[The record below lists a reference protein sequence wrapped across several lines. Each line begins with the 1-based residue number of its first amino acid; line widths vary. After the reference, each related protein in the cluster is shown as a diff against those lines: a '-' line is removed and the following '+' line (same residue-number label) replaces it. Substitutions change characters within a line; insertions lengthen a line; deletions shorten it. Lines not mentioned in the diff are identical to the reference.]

1 MSLRLRLSI
10 LYTALLGSV
19 LLLFGLVVYI
29 LVSVNLLNQI
39 DSSLVSVAN
48 SLTDNL
54 EVDSSNRFDL
64 SVITTFQTAENILF
78 QLWGN
83 DGSLQISR
91 PPDWQS
97 TLDENGLQADQM
109 VIHSVS
115 TGGVHLRVLSIPLSS
130 PRGTSGVL
138 QVAVS
143 QAYLDITQDTLATV
157 LVVITLFAMLVTAL
171 ISWSATGKTLR
182 PLDTVTRVAK
192 QIVQADDLSRR
203 IPEGEVEDDEIGSLI
218 NAYNSSL
225 ERVEK
230 LFHAQRRFLADV
242 SHDLRTPLTVI
253 KGNVS
258 LMRKMK
264 KADEESM
271 QQIDQEVDRLT
282 RLVGDLLLL
291 AQAETGNLD
300 LDLQPLELDQLV
312 KEVFNQI
319 KLLARKKVTLKL
331 EELDPVVVLGDRD
344 RLKQVLLNL
353 TGNAIQYTPSEGI
366 VSIALRKM
374 ETQAQLIVTDTGLGI
389 PEEDLP
395 HIFERFYRGEKSR
408 THSATSGFGLGL
420 SITYWIVQNH
430 GGTITVESKVGQ
442 GSTFCVWLPLLNN
455 SAGGGSPAV

>member
-19 LLLFGLVVYI
+19 LLIFGLVVYV

-39 DSSLVSVAN
+39 DTSLISVAN
-48 SLTDNL
+48 SLTTNL

-78 QLWGN
+78 QLWGS
-83 DGSLQISR
+83 DGSLQITR
-91 PPDWQS
+91 PPDWQTS
-97 TLDENGLQADQM
+97 LDAIGLQTDQM
-109 VIHSVS
+109 VLHSVS
-115 TGGVHLRVLSIPLSS
+115 IGGVHLRVLSVPLSS
-130 PRGTSGVL
+130 PRGASGVL
-138 QVAVS
+138 QVGVS

-171 ISWSATGKTLR
+171 ISWSATGKTLK

-192 QIVQADDLSRR
+192 KIVQADDLSRR

-218 NAYNSSL
+218 SAYNSSL

-230 LFHAQRRFLADV
+230 LFNAQRRFLADV

-258 LMRKMK
+258 LMRKMR
-264 KADEESM
+264 KADEESL

-300 LDLQPLELDQLV
+300 LDLQPLELDNLV
-312 KEVFNQI
+312 KEVFHQI
-319 KLLARKKVTLKL
+319 KLLAGKKLTLKL

-353 TGNAIQYTPSEGI
+353 AGNAIQYTP
-366 VSIALRKM
+366 
-374 ETQAQLIVTDTGLGI
+374 
-389 PEEDLP
+389 
-395 HIFERFYRGEKSR
+395 
-408 THSATSGFGLGL
+408 
-420 SITYWIVQNH
+420 
-430 GGTITVESKVGQ
+430 
-442 GSTFCVWLPLLNN
+442 
-455 SAGGGSPAV
+455 